1 MYMALLNR
9 QTLRNYFKKGN
20 APTEQQFTDLID
32 STINIVDD
40 GIDRGV
46 DSGFRLSPVGYSNR
60 LLSFY
65 LNLQKKDPEW
75 FVTLNENDIP
85 GIAFHESN
93 YGTRLVLKDGGNIG
107 IGVANP
113 RYSLDV
119 NGPVAMTHRIG
130 SLIQG
135 EVAGDGKWH
144 DIIRKL
150 EKPSAF
156 ELMAKIDGK
165 KGSGKYAIAHA
176 IAINT
181 FGGMRSFGKIR
192 KTDAYYG
199 SFFNR
204 LKFRWS
210 GELYNYS
217 LQVKT
222 TSHFGTDEKTG
233 EPYPIQFQV
242 TGLLA

>member
-1 MYMALLNR
+1 MALLNR
-9 QTLRNYFKKGN
+9 QTLRNYFKKGS
-20 APTEQQFTDLID
+20 APTEQQFSDLID

-65 LNLQKKDPEW
+65 MNLQKKDPEW
-75 FVTLNENDIP
+75 FVSLNENDIP
-85 GIAFHESN
+85 GIAFQESN
-93 YGTRLVLKDGGNIG
+93 HGPRLVLKDGGNIG
-107 IGVANP
+107 VGVSNP
-113 RYSLDV
+113 RYKLDV
-119 NGPVAMTHRIG
+119 NGTVSMTNRVG
-130 SLIQG
+130 SLLQG
-135 EVAGDGKWH
+135 EVPGDGKWH
-144 DIIRKL
+144 DIIKKL

-156 ELMAKIDGK
+156 EIMAKIDGR
-165 KGSGKYAIAHA
+165 KGSGKYALAHA

-181 FGGMRSFGKIR
+181 FGGMLSFGKIR
-192 KTDAYYG
+192 KSDAYYG
-199 SFFNR
+199 NFFNR

-222 TSHFGTDEKTG
+222 SSHFGTDEKTG
-233 EPYPIQFQV
+233 EPYPIEFQV
-242 TGLLA
+242 SGLLA

>member
-20 APTEQQFTDLID
+20 APTEQQFADLID

-65 LNLQKKDPEW
+65 LNLQKNDPEW

-85 GIAFHESN
+85 GLAFHESN
-93 YGTRLVLKDGGNIG
+93 HGPRFVLKDGGNIG

-113 RYSLDV
+113 KYSLDV
-119 NGPVAMTHRIG
+119 NGTVAMTHRIG
-130 SLIQG
+130 TLLQG

-150 EKPSAF
+150 DKPSAF
-156 ELMAKIDGK
+156 EVMAKIDGR

-181 FGGMRSFGKIR
+181 FGGRSSFGKIR
-192 KTDAYYG
+192 KTDASYG
-199 SFFNR
+199 FFNR

-222 TSHFGTDEKTG
+222 ASHFGTDEKTDQ
-233 EPYPIQFQV
+233 PYPIQFQV